1 MFFFLDNINQQGNN
15 NIGLEIDHHAKNE
28 NILTHWSVA
37 QAGSNDEKNGGRKSR
52 WTVPLNIISSSVRI
66 YLQYIYAQL
75 IFPSTCFHLLSTIT
89 ILCNFY
95 NFHQPR
101 IINLQRWAC
110 HSVKYKKYP
119 SISKLDLL

>member
-52 WTVPLNIISSSVRI
+52 WTVPLTSAGTGVS
-66 YLQYIYAQL
+66 
-75 IFPSTCFHLLSTIT
+75 
-89 ILCNFY
+89 
-95 NFHQPR
+95 
-101 IINLQRWAC
+101 NL
-110 HSVKYKKYP
+110 
-119 SISKLDLL
+119 